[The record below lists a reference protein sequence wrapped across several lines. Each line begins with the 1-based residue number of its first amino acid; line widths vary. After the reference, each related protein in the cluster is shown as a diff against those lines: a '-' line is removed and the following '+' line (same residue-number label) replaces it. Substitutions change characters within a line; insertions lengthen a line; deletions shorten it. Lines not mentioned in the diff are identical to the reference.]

1 MAGDII
7 GTTVL
12 TGLSIT
18 SSPGSAQTAPGVVP
32 VLSVAGG
39 SRVDLASNTSLVVA
53 SGATVTF
60 SPGMM
65 WSVGTI
71 AAASSLASLAGT
83 GMQVGLFFAASGLS
97 LVCRSGNSLYYFNS
111 AASGAA
117 P

>member
-1 MAGDII
+1 MAGDIHGI
-7 GTTVL
+7 TNFSHLSLAGNLGVSSDLSLAAGAVSATSAGRL
-12 TGLSIT
+12 TMAS
-18 SSPGSAQTAPGVVP
+18 GS
-32 VLSVAGG
+32 
-39 SRVDLASNTSLVVA
+39 SLVVA

-60 SPGMM
+60 QPGFQ
-65 WSVGTI
+65 WSVATI
-71 AAASSLASLAGT
+71 AAASSLASLTGT

>member
-1 MAGDII
+1 MAGDITA
-7 GTTVL
+7 TTN
-12 TGLSIT
+12 LS
-18 SSPGSAQTAPGVVP
+18 S
-32 VLSVAGG
+32 LSLAVDLNVAGRQTLPSG
-39 SRVDLASNTSLVVA
+39 SSLVAA

-60 SPGMM
+60 LPGVQ

-71 AAASSLASLAGT
+71 GAASSLASLAGT